1 MIYALIISMISTS
14 LIASAGTM
22 GFFGLIGF
30 AIGTFKIPESSGL
43 EISRKAG
50 GENIDEVIIRAIKFK
65 KKKNRVYVYTK
76 EENK

>member
-1 MIYALIISMISTS
+1 MISTS

-22 GFFGLIGF
+22 GIFGIIGF
-30 AIGTFKIPESSGL
+30 AIGTFKIPESPNF
-43 EISRKAG
+43 EITRKAG
-50 GENIDEVIIRAIKFK
+50 GENIDQAIIRLIKFK